1 MKNFDSIIIGS
12 GQAGTPLAFK
22 LTKEGQKVAFI
33 EKEHLGGTCLNTGCT
48 PTKAYV
54 ASARRMWD
62 ALNGETMGIDIPAGA
77 KANLKKIKA
86 RKDAQLSK
94 SKEGLKKKVAETE
107 DLHFYKG
114 EAHFTG
120 HKQVEVNGKTL
131 KAENIFINVGARP
144 VVPDEFKKVK
154 YLDNASILE
163 LEELPEH
170 LIIVGG
176 SYIGLEFGQMFS
188 RFGSK
193 VTIIEQ
199 GQTIIGHE
207 DADVSEAVLQFLQD
221 EGIEFRLNARCV
233 SGKNN
238 ADGSIAVQVD
248 CNSGESEIIGSHL
261 LLAVGHKPNTDSLNL
276 EASGLKA
283 NEKGYIDVD
292 DSLETAVAGIFVLGD
307 CNGKGAFTHTSYNDY
322 EIVIENRFA
331 GRNRKVSDRITTY
344 CLYTDPPLGR
354 AGMSLAQAKKSG
366 KNFQVAFMEMEKVA
380 RAREKGETKG
390 FMRIIVDADSNKI
403 LGASILGVGGDEIIA
418 SLLNAMYGGITYDVI
433 RDAVV
438 PHPTVSELIPTM
450 LGDIE

>member
-1 MKNFDSIIIGS
+1 MPKNKTLAVMENFDSIIIGS
-12 GQAGTPLAFK
+12 GQAGTPLAFT
-22 LTKEGQKVAFI
+22 LAKEGQKVALI

-62 ALNGETMGIDIPAGA
+62 ALNGEAMGIDIPAGA

-94 SKEGLKKKVAETE
+94 SAEFLKEKVDETE
-107 DLHFYKG
+107 KLHFYKG
-114 EAHFTG
+114 EARFTG
-120 HKQVEVNGKTL
+120 HKQVEVNGETL

-144 VVPDEFKKVK
+144 VVPDEFRKVK

-163 LEELPEH
+163 LEELPKH

-176 SYIGLEFGQMFS
+176 SYIGLEFGQLFK

-207 DADVSEAVLQFLQD
+207 DADVSDAVLQFLKE
-221 EGIEFRLNARCV
+221 EGIDFRLNARCV
-233 SGKNN
+233 AGKNN
-238 ADGSIAVQVD
+238 CDGSVSVQID
-248 CNSGESEIIGSHL
+248 CKSGAPEISGSHL
-261 LLAVGHKPNTDSLNL
+261 LLAVGRKPNTDSLNL

-292 DSLETAVAGIFVLGD
+292 DSLETAVAGIYALGD
-307 CNGKGAFTHTSYNDY
+307 CNGKGAFTHTSNNDF
-322 EIVIENRFA
+322 EIVSQNLLS

-354 AGMSLAQAKKSG
+354 AGMSLDQAKESG
-366 KNFQVAFMEMEKVA
+366 KKFKVAFMEMTKVA
-380 RAREKGETKG
+380 RA
-390 FMRIIVDADSNKI
+390 
-403 LGASILGVGGDEIIA
+403 
-418 SLLNAMYGGITYDVI
+418 
-433 RDAVV
+433 
-438 PHPTVSELIPTM
+438 
-450 LGDIE
+450 